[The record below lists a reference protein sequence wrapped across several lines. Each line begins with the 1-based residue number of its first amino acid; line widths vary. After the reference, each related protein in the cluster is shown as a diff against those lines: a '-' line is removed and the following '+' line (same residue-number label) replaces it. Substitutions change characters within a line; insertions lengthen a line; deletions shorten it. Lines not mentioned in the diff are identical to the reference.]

1 MPTLQEVLYTMKPQ
15 LKIDWATHEAA
26 KYAVE
31 NWHYSRTL
39 PVGKMAKIGAWED
52 GKFVGVVIFAWG
64 MNKDLGSPYGLKL
77 GECAELVRVA
87 LTKHQ
92 SEVSKI
98 LAIAIRFLKKQSPG
112 LRLLV
117 SFADPSEGHH
127 GGIYQANGWQYAGTS
142 PPSVEWLLNGKR
154 LNRRAYTGHNFGQAK
169 MQIPKGAIKRKV
181 QGKHRYLMP
190 LDNEMRKSIMPLAKP
205 YPKRAS
211 SETSDTSAIHAE
223 KGGATPTDALQS
235 DDL

>member
-1 MPTLQEVLYTMKPQ
+1 MKPA

-26 KYAVE
+26 KHAVE
-31 NWHYSRTL
+31 NWHYSATL
-39 PVGKMAKIGAWED
+39 PVGKMAKVGAWED
-52 GKFVGVVIFAWG
+52 GKFIGVVIFAWG

-77 GECAELVRVA
+77 GQCAELVRVA
-87 LTKHQ
+87 LTKHR

-98 LAIAIRFLKKQSPG
+98 LAIATRFLKRQSPG

-142 PPSVEWLLNGKR
+142 PSSVEWILNGKR

-169 MQIPKGAIKRKV
+169 MQVPKGAIKRKV

-190 LDNEMRKSIMPLAKP
+190 LDAEMKKKILPLARP

-211 SETSDTSAIHAE
+211 SADSGTSGFQPE
-223 KGGATPTDALQS
+223 GGGATPTDALQS
-235 DDL
+235 PTP

>member
-1 MPTLQEVLYTMKPQ
+1 
-15 LKIDWATHEAA
+15 
-26 KYAVE
+26 
-31 NWHYSRTL
+31 
-39 PVGKMAKIGAWED
+39 MAKLGAWED
-52 GKFVGVVIFAWG
+52 GKFIGVVIFAWG

-98 LAIAIRFLKKQSPG
+98 LAIATRFLKKQSPG

-142 PPSVEWLLNGKR
+142 PPSIEWLLNGKR
-154 LNRRAYTGHNFGQAK
+154 LNRRAYTGQQFGGGKKSVAG
-169 MQIPKGAIKRKV
+169 IPKGAIKRRV

-190 LDNEMRKSIMPLAKP
+190 LDNEIRKKVLPLSKP
-205 YPKRAS
+205 YPKRAQSIENDATGIPAGGGRCKSDLCAPS
-211 SETSDTSAIHAE
+211 SR
-223 KGGATPTDALQS
+223 
-235 DDL
+235 